1 MIGKY
6 KALQSLLETETDARQ
21 IRSKRGRVL
30 VSNKKGRQLFKEKD
44 DPFCFLKETT
54 QQSVLEKLKS
64 AYNQK
69 CPTSVQLEVEDKTYR
84 ITLKKLDNALLLIG
98 EDLTD
103 AVEIQSLI
111 RQEQATLQESI
122 DTLPVG
128 LYIADCEGCIQF
140 MNDVLCHWI
149 DKKLQDVKGR
159 HLQEIIK
166 GMLPDMSGAWSG
178 DVLFKAGKKTVSAKI
193 YQTSFDQDGQ
203 TMFQSVVIKNED
215 DQTPVQTTA
224 TGSPEFFQNA
234 PLGMVVI
241 DAMDLSVLDANRAFQ
256 KMLAL
261 PYDKIKDQS
270 FLSFIDSESKETLPL
285 KLSKLLMRAQ
295 KFEKCELSFTLP
307 KGQTRSVIAFI
318 APIQPTLTGT
328 EETDVSS
335 FVLYLTDSS
344 ERKNLEMQMA
354 HAQKMQAMG
363 QLAGGVAHDFNNL
376 LTAIIGFSD
385 LLLQKHTMGDPSFA
399 DIMQIKHNANR
410 ASGLVGQLLAFSRK
424 QPLKPKLIDIAD
436 AFSELTAL
444 LHRSIGPK
452 IELKTQHAPELGY
465 VKVDPN
471 QLTQVFLN
479 LAVNARDAMPEG
491 GTLTIKSKV
500 ETIKKPRSVGSDVMI
515 PGTYV
520 VMTISDTGCGIAPEN
535 LPRIFE
541 PFFSTKEGIAGS
553 GTGLGLST
561 VYGIITQT
569 DGYIHVDSTPG
580 KGTTFTIYLPR
591 FTQSA
596 EELPTQEKPTPHTFP
611 TSTATILL
619 VEDEDAVRA
628 FSARVLKN
636 KGFTVIECANGEEAL
651 KQMEK
656 GARFDLLLTDMMM
669 PGMDGETLAELAKE
683 RYPDVRVILMS
694 GYSEDFA
701 RHGKDDSKTFS
712 FLAKPFS
719 LAQLTQKVREVLQ
732 HPGK

>member
-1 MIGKY
+1 MIGTN
-6 KALQSLLETETDARQ
+6 KALQALLETESDARQ
-21 IRSKRGRVL
+21 IRSARGRVL
-30 VSNKKGRQLFKEKD
+30 VSNKKGRQLFKETA
-44 DPFCFLKETT
+44 DPFHFLKETT

-64 AYNQK
+64 AYAQK

-84 ITLKKLDNALLLIG
+84 VTLKKVNNTLLLIG

-103 AVEIQSLI
+103 EFEILSLM

-128 LYIADCEGCIQF
+128 LYIVDSEGCIQF

-149 DKKLQDVKGR
+149 DQKPEDVKGH

-166 GMLPDMSGAWSG
+166 GLLPDMSGAWSG
-178 DVLFKAGKKTVSAKI
+178 TVLFKAGKKTISAKV
-193 YQTSFDQDGQ
+193 YQTSFDQDGE

-215 DQTPVQTTA
+215 PQAPTAFNTP
-224 TGSPEFFQNA
+224 GSTDFFQNA

-241 DAMDLSVLDANRAFQ
+241 DAMDLSVLDANIAFQ
-256 KMLAL
+256 KIINKPFELL
-261 PYDKIKDQS
+261 KDQS

-295 KFEKCELSFTLP
+295 KFEKCELTFTLP

-318 APIQPTLTGT
+318 APIQPKINGI

-410 ASGLVGQLLAFSRK
+410 ASALVGQLLAFSRK
-424 QPLKPKLIDIAD
+424 QPLKPRLVDIAD

-452 IELKTQHAPELGY
+452 VELKTQHAPELGY

-479 LAVNARDAMPEG
+479 LAVNARDAMPDG

-500 ETIKKPRSVGSDVMI
+500 ETIKKARTVGSDVMI

-520 VMTISDTGCGIAPEN
+520 VITVADTGCGIAPEN

-591 FTQSA
+591 FTQNTPMPA
-596 EELPTQEKPTPHTFP
+596 KDKPVAHTFP
-611 TSTATILL
+611 TSSATILL

-628 FSARVLKN
+628 FSSRVLKN
-636 KGFTVIECANGEEAL
+636 KGFTVTECTDGDHAL
-651 KQMEK
+651 KEMEK
-656 GARFDLLLTDMMM
+656 GTHFDLLLTDMMM

-683 RYPDVRVILMS
+683 RYPDIRVILMS

-701 RHGKDDSKTFS
+701 RHGKDESQTFS
-712 FLAKPFS
+712 FLPKPFS
-719 LAQLTQKVREVLQ
+719 LSQLTQKVREVLQ
-732 HPGK
+732 EKN